1 MQGKTPTEALSELI
15 GAIYDCVL
23 APQGWEAVLQSICRD
38 FGFVTAALGV
48 TSLRQDTQVLPV
60 AVGME
65 PEMITRA
72 GELTSA
78 LIELWGGLEQTLA
91 FPIDEPIICSQVTDP
106 KTWGDN
112 SYYQAVGAPLDI
124 HDGVAVKITN
134 TPTLVGTLGF
144 GVHRSHGAIDD
155 SYVAGLR
162 LLAPHI
168 RRAVTISDFF
178 NLKSIEA
185 STFAVTIDALN
196 VGVVLVD
203 DKCAVVHANTAAS
216 SMLGANGPIRLVRGR
231 LHLAHPAART
241 ALETA
246 VSQAAADEAQM
257 GQRGIAIPISRENG
271 EPCVVHVLPLKRGE
285 VRRGIAQNKAA
296 AALFIA
302 PAATPLRLPA
312 EALTLIYDLTPAET
326 RVFELISEGRTQA
339 DIGQFLGVAASTV
352 KTHLLRVF
360 EKTGC
365 RRQAELVKLAASL
378 TLPLW

>member
-1 MQGKTPTEALSELI
+1 MQGKTSPESLSDTI

-23 APQGWEAVLQSICRD
+23 APQGWEAVLQNICRD

-48 TSLRQDTQVLPV
+48 TSIRQDTQVLPV

-65 PEMITRA
+65 PEMIVRA
-72 GELTSA
+72 GELTPA
-78 LIELWGGLEQTLA
+78 LIDLWGGLEQTLA

-106 KTWGDN
+106 KTWEGN
-112 SYYQAVGAPLDI
+112 SYYRAVGAPLDI
-124 HDGVAVKITN
+124 YDGVAVKITN
-134 TPTLVGTLGF
+134 TSTLVGTLGF
-144 GVHRSHGAIDD
+144 GVHRSQGAIDD

-168 RRAVTISDFF
+168 RRAVIISDLF
-178 NLKSIEA
+178 NLKAIEA

-203 DKCAVVHANTAAS
+203 DNCAVVHANTAAS

-241 ALETA
+241 ALETT
-246 VSQAAADEAQM
+246 VSQAARDEAQM

-271 EPCVVHVLPLKRGE
+271 EPCVLHVLPLKRGE
-285 VRRGIAQNKAA
+285 VRRGIAQKAT

-302 PAATPLRLPA
+302 PAAAPRRLPA

-326 RVFELISEGRTQA
+326 RVFELISEGRRQA
-339 DIGQFLGVAASTV
+339 EIGQFLGVAASTV

-365 RRQAELVKLAASL
+365 RRQAELVRLAASL